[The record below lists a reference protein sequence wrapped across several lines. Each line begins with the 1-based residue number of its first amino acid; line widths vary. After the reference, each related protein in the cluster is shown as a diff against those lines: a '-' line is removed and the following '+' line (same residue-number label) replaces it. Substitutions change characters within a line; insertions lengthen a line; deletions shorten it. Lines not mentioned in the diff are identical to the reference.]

1 MGWIKKKDLL
11 KKINDVETSN
21 KTLLKIIDGLNT
33 RIKLLENTSADLDE
47 NVSKMREKVTY
58 LWNQDQYKKEDMDSI
73 LDEWMNGAK
82 EEGDD

>member
-11 KKINDVETSN
+11 KKIETLETRVNGLQSSN
-21 KTLLKIIDGLNT
+21 KTLLDMIT
-33 RIKLLENTSADLDE
+33 
-47 NVSKMREKVTY
+47 KMNEKVTY

>member
-11 KKINDVETSN
+11 KKIETLETKVNGLQSSN
-21 KTLLKIIDGLNT
+21 KTLLDMIT
-33 RIKLLENTSADLDE
+33 
-47 NVSKMREKVTY
+47 KMNEKVTY
-58 LWNQDQYKKEDMDSI
+58 LWNQDQYKKDDMDSI

>member
-11 KKINDVETSN
+11 KKIETLETRVNVLQSSN
-21 KTLLKIIDGLNT
+21 KTLLDMIT
-33 RIKLLENTSADLDE
+33 
-47 NVSKMREKVTY
+47 KMNEKVTY
-58 LWNQDQYKKEDMDSI
+58 LWNQDQYKKDDMDSI

>member
-11 KKINDVETSN
+11 KKIETLETRVNGLQSSN
-21 KTLLKIIDGLNT
+21 KTLLDMIT
-33 RIKLLENTSADLDE
+33 
-47 NVSKMREKVTY
+47 KMNEKVTY
-58 LWNQDQYKKEDMDSI
+58 LWNQDQYKKDDMDSI